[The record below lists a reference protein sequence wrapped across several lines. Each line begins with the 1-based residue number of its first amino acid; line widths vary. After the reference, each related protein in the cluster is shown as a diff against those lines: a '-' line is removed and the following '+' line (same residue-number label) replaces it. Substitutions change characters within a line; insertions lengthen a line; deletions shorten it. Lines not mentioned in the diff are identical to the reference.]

1 MWRPERLFTVLAH
14 LWWSPLLKW
23 LKFLMLL
30 FHNSPEW
37 PVNHLFFDTAIWRTF
52 EWLSEKYSTR
62 TDSIVYEVQQTGV
75 FSVGKYYILHVKI
88 PSKRKNTHSNLPT
101 LSLIHFLH
109 SLFVL
114 YIQIPPKMYPISR
127 WKYVLHIC

>member
-1 MWRPERLFTVLAH
+1 
-14 LWWSPLLKW
+14 
-23 LKFLMLL
+23 MLL

-62 TDSIVYEVQQTGV
+62 TDSIAYEVQQTGV

-114 YIQIPPKMYPISR
+114 HIQIPPKMYPFLDENMCPTYASIFHVCKSGVATLCNR
-127 WKYVLHIC
+127 YQTFKTCSC